1 VTLDLTSMLTLTRI
15 VDNTMDSDNVDNDFE
30 FARKNYYD
38 ILVKGSEAM
47 EEMMEVAKA
56 TEHPRAYEVFA
67 TMMKTM
73 ADVNG
78 GLIDLHKKSKEIKK
92 SDVPAIAA
100 GTTNNN
106 VFVGSTA
113 ELQKM
118 LLKDITPDE

>member
-1 VTLDLTSMLTLTRI
+1 
-15 VDNTMDSDNVDNDFE
+15 MDSDNVDNDIE
-30 FARKNYYD
+30 FARRNYYD
-38 ILVKGSEAM
+38 ILTRGGEAM

-73 ADVNG
+73 SDVNG

-92 SDVPAIAA
+92 SDIPALGA

-113 ELQKM
+113 DLQKM
-118 LLKDITPDE
+118 LMKDITPDE